1 MLTRRQIPLFAR
13 PILFAVI
20 FCLPYCSAGLVGQ
33 DSPQSP
39 SDNVAKVVGAIQSIT
54 GDTIVLKKDD
64 GAESTVTVQQGARLA
79 RVAPG
84 QRDLKNT
91 SLIQVRDLQVGD
103 RVLVRGKAGPDG
115 KSITATIILAMKKA
129 DVEAKQQSDRQDW
142 QRRGVGGVVTSV
154 DTAAATVAI
163 SIASFREKKT
173 TTIHTTPTT
182 IFRRYA
188 PDSVK
193 FDDAKIG
200 TLAEIKPGDQLRA
213 RGTRSPDGTELAA
226 DEIVSGSFRNIAG
239 TISSTDLGANTVS
252 VTDLTTKKPV
262 VVKITSQSQVRKLPP
277 EMAQRIAMRLKG
289 MNGAGEAQTAGA
301 NASANRARPEGAG
314 QNYGEH
320 TSAMG
325 TGSRAGG
332 QPDFQ
337 QLLNRLPPAGVGD
350 FQKGEAVMIVS
361 TEGAGSGEVTAIT
374 LLGGVEPILAS
385 SPIGS
390 EPMRLSPWTLGSG
403 GGEDAAQ

>member
-1 MLTRRQIPLFAR
+1 MLTRRQIPLFHS
-13 PILFAVI
+13 PILSAAL
-20 FCLPYCSAGLVGQ
+20 FCVLSCSATLAGQ
-33 DSPQSP
+33 DTQQTRSA
-39 SDNVAKVVGAIQSIT
+39 DVVKVVGAIQSIA
-54 GDTIVLKKDD
+54 DNTIVLKKDD
-64 GAESTVTVQQGARLA
+64 GAESTVTVQQGARIA
-79 RVAPG
+79 RVPPG
-84 QRDLKNT
+84 QKDLKNA
-91 SLIQVRDLQVGD
+91 SVIQLRDLQVGD
-103 RVLVRGKAGPDG
+103 RVLVRGKTGSDD
-115 KSITATIILAMKKA
+115 KSMLATIVLVMKKA

-163 SIASFREKKT
+163 STASFREKRT
-173 TTIHTTPTT
+173 VTILTTPTT
-182 IFRRYA
+182 ILRRYA

-193 FDDAKIG
+193 FDDAKVG

-213 RGTRSPDGTELAA
+213 RGTRSPDGTELTA

-239 TISSTDLGANTVS
+239 TISSTDPGANTVS
-252 VTDLTTKKPV
+252 VMDLTTKKPV

-277 EMAQRIAMRLKG
+277 EMAQRIAMRLKE
-289 MNGAGEAQTAGA
+289 MNGAGEAQTASA
-301 NASANRARPEGAG
+301 SASANRARLEGAG

-320 TSAMG
+320 TGAMG

-337 QLLNRLPPAGVGD
+337 QLLSRLPPAGVAD
-350 FQKGEAVMIVS
+350 FRKGEAVMIVS

-403 GGEDAAQ
+403 GGEEAAQ